1 MKFTQIPE
9 NTFKN
14 IQLNAGVLLKAFT
27 PDTGTLKA
35 TDILGATPGGANF
48 TATPSFTDFGEDID
62 NCPANMKELKVLDGW
77 EAKMSGTFVTVTTG
91 LAVKLTGAADESGG
105 KITPRNELKASD
117 FADLWWVG
125 DYSAVN
131 EDGNEGGSEGAS
143 AGFCAIHL
151 LNSLSTGGF
160 QIQSSKKGKGQ
171 LAFEFTGHYS
181 MDAPETVPFE
191 IYIKEGTEAAA

>member
-1 MKFTQIPE
+1 M
-9 NTFKN
+9 
-14 IQLNAGVLLKAFT
+14 
-27 PDTGTLKA
+27 
-35 TDILGATPGGANF
+35 
-48 TATPSFTDFGEDID
+48 
-62 NCPANMKELKVLDGW
+62 
-77 EAKMSGTFVTVTTG
+77 TVTAG

-131 EDGNEGGSEGAS
+131 EDGSDGAS
-143 AGFCAIHL
+143 AGFCAIRL

-181 MDAPETVPFE
+181 MEHPETVPFE
-191 IYIKEGTEAAA
+191 IYVKAGTGVAA

>member
-1 MKFTQIPE
+1 MKYTQIPQ

-35 TDILGATPGGANF
+35 TDILGATSGGVSF
-48 TATPSFTDFGEDID
+48 TATPSFIDFGEDID
-62 NCPANMKELKVLDGW
+62 NCPKNMKELKQLDGW
-77 EAKMSGTFVTVTTG
+77 EAKMSGTFVTVTAE
-91 LAVKLTGAADESGG
+91 LAAKLTGAADTATE
-105 KITPRNELKASD
+105 KVTPRNDLKSAD

-131 EDGNEGGSEGAS
+131 EDGTKGAS
-143 AGFCAIHL
+143 AGFCAIRL

-160 QIQSSKKGKGQ
+160 QIQSGDKAKAQ
-171 LAFEFTGHYS
+171 FAFEFTGHYS
-181 MDAPETVPFE
+181 MEHPETVPFE
-191 IYIKEGTEAAA
+191 IYVKAGTADTEVAA

>member
-1 MKFTQIPE
+1 MKYTQIPQD
-9 NTFKN
+9 TFKN
-14 IQLNAGVLLKAFT
+14 IQLNAGVLLKAFA
-27 PDTGTLKA
+27 PDAGTLKA
-35 TDILGATPGGANF
+35 TDILGATSGGAHF
-48 TATPSFTDFGEDID
+48 TATPSFIDFGEDI
-62 NCPANMKELKVLDGW
+62 DGW
-77 EAKMSGTFVTVTTG
+77 EAKMSGTFVTVTAG

-131 EDGNEGGSEGAS
+131 EDGSDGAS
-143 AGFCAIHL
+143 AGFCAIRL

-181 MDAPETVPFE
+181 MEHPETVPFE
-191 IYIKEGTEAAA
+191 IYVKAGTGVAA

>member
-1 MKFTQIPE
+1 MTCTSE
-9 NTFKN
+9 
-14 IQLNAGVLLKAFT
+14 
-27 PDTGTLKA
+27 
-35 TDILGATPGGANF
+35 
-48 TATPSFTDFGEDID
+48 
-62 NCPANMKELKVLDGW
+62 
-77 EAKMSGTFVTVTTG
+77 MSGTFVTVTAG

-105 KITPRNELKASD
+105 KITPRNELKVSD

-131 EDGNEGGSEGAS
+131 EDGSEGAS
-143 AGFCAIHL
+143 AGFCAIRL

-171 LAFEFTGHYS
+171 FAFEFTGHYS
-181 MDAPETVPFE
+181 MKQPETVPFE

>member
-1 MKFTQIPE
+1 MKYTQIPQD
-9 NTFKN
+9 TFKN

-35 TDILGATPGGANF
+35 TDILGATSGGASF
-48 TATPSFTDFGEDID
+48 TATPSFIDFGEDID
-62 NCPANMKELKVLDGW
+62 NCPKNMKELKKLDGW
-77 EAKMSGTFVTVTTG
+77 EAKMSGTFVTVTAG
-91 LAVKLTGAADESGG
+91 LAAKLTGAADEEGG
-105 KITPRNELKASD
+105 KITPRSELKASD

-125 DYSAVN
+125 DYSAAN
-131 EDGNEGGSEGAS
+131 EDEGGGS
-143 AGFCAIHL
+143 AGFCAIRM

-160 QIQSSKKGKGQ
+160 QIQSGDKTKGQ

-191 IYIKEGTEAAA
+191 IYVKEGTEVAA